1 MEIKQQIRILIY
13 KSTFVPYNFADLEK
27 RFSFVSTKER
37 NTEKRTKKN
46 RKSIAQMLLIFL
58 IDVNKDANGVTYLF

>member
-1 MEIKQQIRILIY
+1 MR
-13 KSTFVPYNFADLEK
+13 K
-27 RFSFVSTKER
+27 RFSFVPTKER

-58 IDVNKDANGVTYLF
+58 IDVNKDANGVPYLF

>member
-1 MEIKQQIRILIY
+1 MG
-13 KSTFVPYNFADLEK
+13 K

-58 IDVNKDANGVTYLF
+58 IDVNKDANGVPYLF